1 MSYKKE
7 FKIAK
12 RLAEQRLDTLLST
25 IKETP
30 DTETTEA
37 DAVHTEN
44 ASAGQS
50 VPHEMPESHIRE
62 DVYER
67 LVNGESFAQRVAL
80 EQSIDLHAANE
91 KIKQKIAQKEKGSH
105 SYRWIGWVASA
116 AAAMVACIL
125 AIDALLDK
133 PQSTGTPRLL
143 TNSNEQV
150 ELILANG
157 ERYLLA
163 DHGQMNVPL
172 PDGFDKVADT
182 SDENRLVYN
191 RANSGTEEK
200 TASFITLKVPKKEE
214 CQIELPDGTVA
225 YLNSCSSLRFPE
237 YFSKTSRDVYLTG
250 EVAFSVKKNEK
261 APFRVHTDERV
272 IVVTGTQFNVS
283 AYEGEPTW
291 QATLVQGSIRIEG
304 GAETVM
310 MKPLQRYTLRY
321 ADGKETLH
329 TVSAEEA
336 VLAPWRTGMLCFEN
350 ATLDD
355 IEQKLQRW
363 YDFSF
368 VYETEDIKDHCFTAS
383 IYKNESSEDF
393 FKLLEETANIRF
405 EQDGAL
411 IRVRKRK

>member
-12 RLAEQRLDTLLST
+12 QLAEQRLDTLLST
-25 IKETP
+25 IKETSEV
-30 DTETTEA
+30 DKVQAEDATEEQ
-37 DAVHTEN
+37 AV
-44 ASAGQS
+44 
-50 VPHEMPESHIRE
+50 VHETFEEHVRE

-67 LVNGESFAQRVAL
+67 LVNGESFAQRVIL
-80 EQSIDLHAANE
+80 EQSVDLHAANE
-91 KIKQKIAQKEKGSH
+91 KIKQKIAQKQKGSRSH
-105 SYRWIGWVASA
+105 RWMGWAVSA
-116 AAAMVACIL
+116 AAAMVACML
-125 AIDALLDK
+125 VVDALLDQS
-133 PQSTGTPRLL
+133 QSTEVPRLL

-150 ELILANG
+150 ELIMANG
-157 ERYLLA
+157 ERFSLA
-163 DHGQMNVPL
+163 DNDTMNVPL
-172 PDGFDKVADT
+172 PDGFDKVVGT

-214 CQIELPDGTVA
+214 FQIELPDGTVA

-237 YFSKTSRDVYLTG
+237 YFSNTSRDVYLTG

-283 AYEGEPTW
+283 AYEGEPAW

-304 GAETVM
+304 GAETVR

-321 ADGKETLH
+321 ADGKETLR
-329 TVSAEEA
+329 TVPAEDA

-350 ATLDD
+350 ATLEE
-355 IEQKLQRW
+355 IERKLQRW

-368 VYETEDIKDHCFTAS
+368 VYETEDIKKQCFTAS